1 MNILIKLQGLK
12 SQIKLESICKFK
24 YNKYNKYN
32 NITDKSDK
40 KKIM

>member
-24 YNKYNKYN
+24 YNKYN